1 MIYLG
6 SAKLEMIEESYD
18 GRNPMGNCELLFWNN
33 TIFAIFRHTIS
44 GL

>member
-18 GRNPMGNCELLFWNN
+18 GRNPMGNCELEFLNN
-33 TIFAIFRHTIS
+33 TIFVIFRHTTP

>member
-1 MIYLG
+1 MISLG

-18 GRNPMGNCELLFWNN
+18 ARNPMGNCELEFCNN
-33 TIFAIFRHTIS
+33 TIFVIFRHTTH